1 MSPPVAASFL
11 LLLFCV
17 LVLFVDVDDLFEFCE
32 KIISYTAGL
41 TQEEFEQSRLNYD
54 ATLWNVQ
61 LIGEAAKNIPEEI
74 RNRIPEIP
82 WRELIGM
89 RNRLAHGYFGI
100 NNNILWHVVNVE
112 VLKLQRC
119 LESIQE
125 TRSELFDG
133 QR

>member
-1 MSPPVAASFL
+1 MSREWKLYF
-11 LLLFCV
+11 
-17 LVLFVDVDDLFEFCE
+17 DDLFEFCE